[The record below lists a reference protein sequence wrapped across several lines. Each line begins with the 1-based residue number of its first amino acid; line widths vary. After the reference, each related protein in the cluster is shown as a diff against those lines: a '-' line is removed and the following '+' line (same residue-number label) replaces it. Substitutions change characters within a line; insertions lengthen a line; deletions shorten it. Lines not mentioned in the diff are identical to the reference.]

1 MNDMKTKT
9 NPTPP
14 QLYRKLDR
22 ARRTAE
28 RAVTKMMGKEQGE
41 THAGVVVWDRR
52 IHAYFGFK
60 PTPTTSLFGND
71 PELSEQAFV
80 NAIRLAEINL
90 SAAVN
95 GLGSMNRDF
104 ESWLRTRQEDQQT
117 VEAFTRQFKVPVVL
131 DFSSDNNPLEFL
143 ALAWDLSDEDF
154 HKQKFDPKQWASRAR
169 EEALKCFAAHSRVW
183 TRVYIRRAFGFNV
196 FVVYRAE
203 APDQRDAIQKK
214 RASIAE
220 WAERLRS
227 QGIAKAGRK
236 QPSPAA
242 AAFMKM
248 TRAALKLESKKL
260 KYLEQQLARLDLEAQ
275 KAGHPPAWLHG

>member
-1 MNDMKTKT
+1 VLCRSQ
-9 NPTPP
+9 PC
-14 QLYRKLDR
+14 LD
-22 ARRTAE
+22 
-28 RAVTKMMGKEQGE
+28 
-41 THAGVVVWDRR
+41 
-52 IHAYFGFK
+52 
-60 PTPTTSLFGND
+60 PS
-71 PELSEQAFV
+71 
-80 NAIRLAEINL
+80 
-90 SAAVN
+90 
-95 GLGSMNRDF
+95 
-104 ESWLRTRQEDQQT
+104 
-117 VEAFTRQFKVPVVL
+117 
-131 DFSSDNNPLEFL
+131 
-143 ALAWDLSDEDF
+143 
-154 HKQKFDPKQWASRAR
+154 
-169 EEALKCFAAHSRVW
+169 
-183 TRVYIRRAFGFNV
+183 YIRRAFGFNV

>member
-169 EEALKCFAAHSRVW
+169 AGGPQVLC
-183 TRVYIRRAFGFNV
+183 
-196 FVVYRAE
+196 
-203 APDQRDAIQKK
+203 
-214 RASIAE
+214 
-220 WAERLRS
+220 RS
-227 QGIAKAGRK
+227 QPCPSTEFTSVARSGSTSSWSTERK
-236 QPSPAA
+236 PLISGMPSR
-242 AAFMKM
+242 KEGQH
-248 TRAALKLESKKL
+248 R
-260 KYLEQQLARLDLEAQ
+260 RV
-275 KAGHPPAWLHG
+275 G

>member
-1 MNDMKTKT
+1 
-9 NPTPP
+9 
-14 QLYRKLDR
+14 
-22 ARRTAE
+22 
-28 RAVTKMMGKEQGE
+28 MGKEQGE

-104 ESWLRTRQEDQQT
+104 ESWLRTRQEDRQRT

-143 ALAWDLSDEDF
+143 ALAWDLSDEGF
-154 HKQKFDPKQWASRAR
+154 SQAKVRSKAVGFRAR
-169 EEALKCFAAHSRVW
+169 GGPQVLCRLTAVSGPEFTSVARSGSTSSWSTERKPLISGMPSRKEGQHR
-183 TRVYIRRAFGFNV
+183 RVG
-196 FVVYRAE
+196 
-203 APDQRDAIQKK
+203 
-214 RASIAE
+214 
-220 WAERLRS
+220 
-227 QGIAKAGRK
+227 
-236 QPSPAA
+236 
-242 AAFMKM
+242 
-248 TRAALKLESKKL
+248 
-260 KYLEQQLARLDLEAQ
+260 
-275 KAGHPPAWLHG
+275 